1 MLAVLDGVTLHY
13 EAAGEGIPLVMIHG
27 FPLSGSIWQNQ
38 LAGLAD
44 CCRVIVPDLRGFGKS
59 ATTAGDCT
67 MDSYADDLVK
77 LLDSL
82 GISKAVFCG
91 MSMGGYV
98 VFNLLERY
106 PERALGACFMVTRG
120 GAEDEAGKV
129 RRTVLADEV
138 LKSGAGA
145 AAEVFSTSL
154 FAPATIMGNP
164 SLVENV
170 RLLMLAADP
179 AGLAGALL
187 AMRDRADYSKR
198 LAEFTLPALV
208 IGAADDMAIPPE
220 ESRLLAAG
228 LGNAKLCIIPQ
239 AGHMVM
245 MEQPE
250 AVNAAL
256 REFLAVF

>member
-1 MLAVLDGVTLHY
+1 MPADAAEIILHY
-13 EAAGEGIPLVMIHG
+13 EAAGEGIPLVLLHG
-27 FPLSGSIWQNQ
+27 FPLSGAIWRNQ

-44 CCRVIVPDLRGFGKS
+44 CCRVIVPDLRGFGRS
-59 ATTAGDCT
+59 APPEGGCT
-67 MDSYADDLVK
+67 MDSYSDDVVQ

-82 GISKAVFCG
+82 GISQAVFCG

-145 AAEVFSTSL
+145 AADIFSTIL
-154 FAPATIMGNP
+154 FAPVTIIGNP

-170 RLLMLAADP
+170 RLLMMAANP

-187 AMRDRADYSKR
+187 AMRDRGDYSNR
-198 LAEFTLPALV
+198 LNAFSLPALV

-228 LGNAKLCIIPQ
+228 LGNARLCIIPQ

-245 MEQPE
+245 LEQPE

>member
-1 MLAVLDGVTLHY
+1 MPAESAEVALHY
-13 EAAGEGIPLVMIHG
+13 EAAGEGLPLVLIHG
-27 FPLSGSIWQNQ
+27 FPLSGAIWQNQ
-38 LAGLAD
+38 LAGLSD
-44 CCRVIVPDLRGFGKS
+44 SCRVIVPDLRGFGRS
-59 ATTAGDCT
+59 AAPAGGCT
-67 MDSYADDLVK
+67 MDSYADDLVQ

-82 GISKAVFCG
+82 GVSRAVFCG

-106 PERALGACFMVTRG
+106 PERVLGICLMVTRG
-120 GAEDEAGKV
+120 GAEDEAGKL
-129 RRTVLADEV
+129 RRSVLADEV
-138 LKSGAGA
+138 LNSGAGA
-145 AAEVFSTSL
+145 AADIFSTIL
-154 FAPATIMGNP
+154 FAPVTIMGNP

-170 RLLMLAADP
+170 RLLMMAADP
-179 AGLAGALL
+179 AGLAGGLL

-198 LAEFTLPALV
+198 LGEFTLPALV

-228 LGNAKLCIIPQ
+228 LGNARLCIIPQ

-250 AVNAAL
+250 TVNAAL
-256 REFLAVF
+256 REFLAAF